1 MNAKY
6 LDHIYKNHSNI
17 LESQSGLSSQILHP
31 SFATAC
37 NPKLTIHCAAKE
49 YLKRK
54 AMQRHAVQVNHNT
67 IYQPTIRL

>member
-1 MNAKY
+1 MSIVWHHKQMNAKY

-37 NPKLTIHCAAKE
+37 NPKLTIHCAAKVL
-49 YLKRK
+49 Y
-54 AMQRHAVQVNHNT
+54 
-67 IYQPTIRL
+67 I